1 MQSQKRLKRK
11 TWFFLALMV
20 LFNSAGDTL
29 LSRGMKQVGAVRFS
43 SPAILWHLLL
53 RILSTASI
61 WLGIASL
68 LVFFV
73 CYLLLLSWADFSFVM
88 PATATVFVVVPLL
101 GAVLLQEQVSA
112 TRWAGVLIICLG
124 VALVSRTPASS
135 TRAATHACSATPRA
149 PLSPAGAT
157 ASETR

>member
-11 TWFFLALMV
+11 TWFFLVLMV

-29 LSRGMKQVGAVRFS
+29 LSRGMKQVGAVGFS
-43 SPAILWHLLL
+43 SPSLLWHTLL

-68 LVFFV
+68 LVFFA

-101 GAVLLQEQVSA
+101 GALLLHEHVSG
-112 TRWAGVLIICLG
+112 TRWAGVVIICLG

-135 TRAATHACSATPRA
+135 TRAVANARSTPPA
-149 PLSPAGAT
+149 PLSAGAT